1 MKDCA
6 GKGASMAT
14 KLKKIIPK
22 EIAPAKP
29 MDWKGFNPLASTV
42 EVSEQLSLADEERT
56 KAVIRAIKSGEID
69 GPVPEF
75 NPDNFKLGEFL
86 ECPLGVL
93 GIPYGKLTSDFLAL
107 MLNLETLYKEL
118 NQDHKYGGFDV
129 EIQKFEDEIPLQKN
143 KKTHPFWTCGG
154 HFGAIASCYLD
165 CVFGLKYSR
174 LDSDHNQALNH
185 YASASRITGWL
196 ESQAGIDWEAIKRQG
211 AHEKLGG
218 GRKKG
223 TYGTIKTEILE
234 QLKKD
239 PNIKS
244 AQLFRKFFN
253 QTTGVVTGGRTYEG
267 EVLLYD
273 SGSSI
278 PLSVFR
284 SRVSEVKNDL
294 KKITS

>member
-69 GPVPEF
+69 GPAPEF

-86 ECPLGVL
+86 ERPLGVL

-118 NQDHKYGGFDV
+118 NQDNKYESFDV

-154 HFGAIASCYLD
+154 NFGAIAYCYLD

-196 ESQAGIDWEAIKRQG
+196 EAQAGFDYKIGVNKNLENAREKRHEPTRKMRDEANRLYSDGLAKNKFCSKNSAKFNLKPDLINFAERHDVGFMFTGDNIEDTIYNWLCYPDGKKR
-211 AHEKLGG
+211 KV
-218 GRKKG
+218 KK
-223 TYGTIKTEILE
+223 
-234 QLKKD
+234 
-239 PNIKS
+239 
-244 AQLFRKFFN
+244 
-253 QTTGVVTGGRTYEG
+253 
-267 EVLLYD
+267 
-273 SGSSI
+273 
-278 PLSVFR
+278 
-284 SRVSEVKNDL
+284 
-294 KKITS
+294 